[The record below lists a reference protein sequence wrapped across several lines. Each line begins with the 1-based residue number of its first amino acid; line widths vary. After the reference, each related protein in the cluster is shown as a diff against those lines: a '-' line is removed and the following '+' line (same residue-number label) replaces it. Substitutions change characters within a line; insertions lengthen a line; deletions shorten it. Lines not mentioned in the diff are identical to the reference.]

1 MDPSLNLF
9 CLPPTPTFESQAKIL
24 IAASEANIA
33 HIESQIR
40 DLESLRNRERGI
52 IARLRMA
59 IAPVHKLPAELLAE
73 IFRSAKWPRGSV
85 TDMLP
90 DRKSRIQRVQRLS
103 QVCSYWRSVAHN
115 TPRLW

>member
-33 HIESQIR
+33 RIESQIR
-40 DLESLRNRERGI
+40 DLEHLRNWERGI

-73 IFRSAKWPRGSV
+73 IFLYTKDSSKGIASPFTPSQRCIRSVHAL
-85 TDMLP
+85 TH
-90 DRKSRIQRVQRLS
+90 
-103 QVCSYWRSVAHN
+103 VCAYWRSIAHS